1 MILPLRVLIDI
12 ANQAIGENSE
22 SGRSPNQLLDSA
34 GSQSGFQGHLL
45 TRSCEPLGA
54 AEPCGRYRAIGD
66 KGAITCSFKG
76 CNQTTAIWVYSESG
90 YLGFFPIGDSNTYR
104 DLFPIRVSGRIP
116 NRAVGIYCQ
125 SGYRGLFPI
134 REPFHE

>member
-1 MILPLRVLIDI
+1 MILPIRVLIDI
-12 ANQAIGENSE
+12 ANQAIGGNFQ
-22 SGRSPNQLLDSA
+22 SGKSSNQVLHNP
-34 GSQSGFQGHLL
+34 GSRSGFQRHLS
-45 TRSCEPLGA
+45 TRSYEHLGA

-116 NRAVGIYCQ
+116 NRAIGIDCQ
-125 SGYRGLFPI
+125 SRYRGLFPI
-134 REPFHE
+134 REPFHG